1 MPALLTQVQEA
12 LGLPMSAVP
21 PSKSPAPPVAAPV
34 PSTSRS
40 TAPPVLPSSSAPPIV
55 AEDSDSDDP
64 DVQTLPVPFRS
75 GNSDTYLP
83 MISLDESWHSDNE
96 FRFVYIFSFRANNTF
111 LERSHFLDARFALNK
126 LFIFICVGV
135 IYLRTTTTT
144 LLKVSTHSTFF

>member
-40 TAPPVLPSSSAPPIV
+40 TAPLVLPSSSAPPIV
-55 AEDSDSDDP
+55 AEGSDSDDS

-96 FRFVYIFSFRANNTF
+96 FRFVYIFLFGLIIHS
-111 LERSHFLDARFALNK
+111 LNG
-126 LFIFICVGV
+126 LISW
-135 IYLRTTTTT
+135 T
-144 LLKVSTHSTFF
+144 LVLP